1 MANYEGRN
9 GGAAPNVS
17 PSVSSASPVLTA
29 AEACKWLRLDDDHE
43 QMADA
48 VTALNLLVRK
58 RGLKPLCVGKARKYT
73 LAELHRFVADQVG
86 SDTQTDGNGG

>member
-58 RGLKPLCVGKARKYT
+58 RGLRPLRVGKARKFT
-73 LAELHRFVADQVG
+73 LAELHRFVADQVA
-86 SDTQTDGNGG
+86 SDTQTDSNGG